1 MFAQGLEEISTV
13 EAAGSLDSPK
23 KVMMKGRKRGEE
35 KRNGK
40 REEKEEGRRKGSVIE
55 DCSFISR
62 LNNHTKLY

>member
-1 MFAQGLEEISTV
+1 
-13 EAAGSLDSPK
+13 
-23 KVMMKGRKRGEE
+23 MMKRRKGGEE
-35 KRNGK
+35 KRKGK